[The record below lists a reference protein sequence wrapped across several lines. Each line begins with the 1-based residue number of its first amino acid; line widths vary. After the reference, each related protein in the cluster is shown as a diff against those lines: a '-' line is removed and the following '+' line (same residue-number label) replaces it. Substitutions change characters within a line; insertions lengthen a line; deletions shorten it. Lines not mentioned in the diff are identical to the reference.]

1 MWATSIGKSRRK
13 IWRTTCVWSWQA
25 KHLQNATWHANTSAH
40 TCDNFLM
47 SDDSYNIFFVTSE
60 NAIVIMHAPC
70 EEHMKSAGDVVRVRN
85 PCNTGLISLLLLD
98 ATRTDGTVLSCGDF
112 GSTRPRSSQMA
123 LADPRALVSSILTRL
138 RRGLVLQKLT
148 TRFESLWDMSTKSD
162 DILVCQDANAAIAK
176 LNDSMLGERM
186 IFVREEWNL
195 EMVILA
201 VVLRV
206 GYHVETL
213 NW

>member
-1 MWATSIGKSRRK
+1 
-13 IWRTTCVWSWQA
+13 
-25 KHLQNATWHANTSAH
+25 
-40 TCDNFLM
+40 M

-186 IFVREEWNL
+186 IFVREE
-195 EMVILA
+195 
-201 VVLRV
+201 
-206 GYHVETL
+206 
-213 NW
+213 

>member
-1 MWATSIGKSRRK
+1 VGNIDWKITSEDLKDNGRVILASKTSSNCNLTCQHQRPHLRQFFDVRRF
-13 IWRTTCVWSWQA
+13 
-25 KHLQNATWHANTSAH
+25 LQL
-40 TCDNFLM
+40 F
-47 SDDSYNIFFVTSE
+47 FFVTSE

-123 LADPRALVSSILTRL
+123 LADPRGLVSSILTRL

-186 IFVREEWNL
+186 IFVREE
-195 EMVILA
+195 
-201 VVLRV
+201 
-206 GYHVETL
+206 
-213 NW
+213 